1 MTFEIV
7 DAPVKP
13 ANSNGTAAHV
23 LQSCGFD
30 ALWPRSEDE
39 AVHMAVLRPALA
51 TYRDVRGGLD
61 PITAVMADA
70 LVVERMTGLGWQRW
84 DAGKMIR
91 AVVST
96 SGAAT
101 VEAVP
106 RTLAEMLADPE
117 LEDEAEWLVPGYVGR
132 GILTLVSGHPKV
144 GKTTFLAHLAMAV
157 VSGSPFLGMPTTEAP
172 VLWVDLEQHPRRLTA
187 LFKMLI
193 ADSYKGFSCAE
204 SISTIS
210 TRPSLEQLAEMITKT
225 GAGLVVVD
233 SLFKLLG
240 VEDENDATAVNQAM
254 APLLDMT
261 RETNVALVPI
271 HHLRKSGGSENTDVR
286 GSSAINAIVD
296 ISFAIRRLKD
306 GSDTSRELEAI
317 SRYSDTPARLVV
329 ELKDGT
335 YHRLGTVAEVR
346 AERNEARVLEVLTEE
361 PATAAV
367 IGDAAGLKEGTARK
381 ALNALHGK
389 GLVSREGTGK
399 KGNPFQFTGMKMLSA
414 QEKPIG
420 EKEKAFDGD
429 PEGRYPELFELT
441 GTEG

>member
-1 MTFEIV
+1 MTAPTEPGSGNGDFRIFAETYGPYKWLLEGDPPSDNMVYGALDRFGAAYHLHTSPTGREVVRASWV
-7 DAPVKP
+7 DYLRPLVPEAWRVVDRVIKGGTVSVTAPVEP
-13 ANSNGTAAHV
+13 P
-23 LQSCGFD
+23 Q
-30 ALWPRSEDE
+30 
-39 AVHMAVLRPALA
+39 
-51 TYRDVRGGLD
+51 
-61 PITAVMADA
+61 
-70 LVVERMTGLGWQRW
+70 
-84 DAGKMIR
+84 
-91 AVVST
+91 
-96 SGAAT
+96 
-101 VEAVP
+101 P

-157 VSGSPFLGMPTTEAP
+157 ASRGPFLGGPTAQAP

-193 ADSYKGFSCAE
+193 SFSYKGFSCAE
-204 SISTIS
+204 SIFTIS

-254 APLLDMT
+254 APLLEMT

-296 ISFAIRRLKD
+296 ISVAIRRLTG

-335 YHRLGTVAEVR
+335 YHRRGTVAEVR
-346 AERNEARVLEVLTEE
+346 AEQNEARVLEALTEE

-399 KGNPFQFTGMKMLSA
+399 RVTHSSLL
-414 QEKPIG
+414 E
-420 EKEKAFDGD
+420 
-429 PEGRYPELFELT
+429 
-441 GTEG
+441 